1 MKTLTIST
9 EILKSIFSIFKKLK
23 VNSKTIHIFDNI
35 KFEIKGNICFI
46 TYRDTNNILT
56 IELKNLSATY
66 DNDFCFLLSNDFFKV
81 LDKIK
86 DNFIHFT
93 LDNDKLLIHSNK
105 DEFKYIIDN
114 IDDYPSFNET
124 FDKIATIKSQDLI
137 NYVSN
142 CSKYTSNDDL
152 RPSMTCVNLDI
163 TNSKI
168 VATDAHRLIY
178 FNACFGSVSRDCNFL
193 LDKETQKIIKG
204 LKNDFSST
212 LFESENYI
220 NIQFLYTDFVLNVSQ
235 YKVDAKFPNYFCV
248 IPEDN
253 PIKLNL
259 NKSEI
264 QSILDKAML
273 FANKTTY
280 QIVLNCSVDKTFLTA
295 SDIDFDKEYKRGL
308 TANCNDNLIIGL
320 NAKYLD
326 EILSEKFI
334 DNSFEIEMSANNR
347 AIIING
353 NDFLYLQMPLMLNQ

>member
-56 IELKNLSATY
+56 IELKNPNATY
-66 DNDFCFLLSNDFFKV
+66 ESEFCFLLSNDFFKV

-93 LDNDKLLIHSNK
+93 LDNDKLLIESNK
-105 DEFKYIIDN
+105 DEFKYKIDN
-114 IDDYPSFNET
+114 LDNYPNFNET
-124 FDKIATIKSQDLI
+124 FNKVAIINSQDLI

-142 CSKYTSNDDL
+142 CSKYTSNNDL
-152 RPSMTCVNLDI
+152 RPSLQCVNLDI

-178 FNACFGSVSRDCNFL
+178 FNACFNSVLKDCNLL

-204 LKNDFSST
+204 LKNDYSST

-235 YKVDAKFPNYFCV
+235 HKVDAKYPNYFCV
-248 IPEDN
+248 IPENN

-259 NKSEI
+259 NKSEL

-273 FANKTTY
+273 FTNKTTY
-280 QIVLNCSVDKTFLTA
+280 KIVLNCSVEKTFLTA
-295 SDIDFDKEYKRGL
+295 NDPDFDKEYKREL
-308 TANCNDNLIIGL
+308 TANCNDNITIGL
-320 NAKYLD
+320 NAKFLD
-326 EILSEKFI
+326 EILSEKFV
-334 DNSFEIEMSANNR
+334 DNSFTIEMSTNNR
-347 AIIING
+347 AIVING

>member
-23 VNSKTIHIFDNI
+23 VNSKNIAIFDNI
-35 KFEIKGNICFI
+35 KFEIKENICFI

-56 IELKNLSATY
+56 IELKNFSATY
-66 DNDFCFLLSNDFFKV
+66 EDDFCFLLPNDFFKV

-105 DEFKYIIDN
+105 DEFKYKIDN
-114 IDDYPSFNET
+114 IDNYPTFNET
-124 FDKIATIKSQDLI
+124 FNKVATIKSQELI

-142 CSKYTSNDDL
+142 CSKYTSNNEL
-152 RPSMTCVNLDI
+152 RAQLMLVNLDI
-163 TNSKI
+163 TNNKI

-178 FNACFGSVSRDCNFL
+178 FNACFSSVSKDCNFL
-193 LDKETQKIIKG
+193 LDKETQKIIKS

-220 NIQFLYTDFVLNVSQ
+220 NIQFLYNDFVLNVSQ

-248 IPEDN
+248 IPENN

-264 QSILDKAML
+264 QSILDKSML
-273 FANKTTY
+273 FTNKSTY
-280 QIVLNCSVDKTFLTA
+280 QIVLNCSVDNTFLTA
-295 SDIDFDKEYKRGL
+295 SDNDFDKEYKREL
-308 TANCNDNLIIGL
+308 TASCNDNLTIGL

-326 EILSEKFI
+326 EILSEKII
-334 DNSFEIEMSANNR
+334 DDFFTIEMSANDR
-347 AIIING
+347 AIVING